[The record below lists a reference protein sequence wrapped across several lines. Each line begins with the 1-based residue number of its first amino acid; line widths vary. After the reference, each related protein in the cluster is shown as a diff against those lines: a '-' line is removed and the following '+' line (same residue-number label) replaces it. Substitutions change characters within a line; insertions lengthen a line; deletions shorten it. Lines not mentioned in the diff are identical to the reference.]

1 MIDTQSPIA
10 NGARGEVTL
19 ELGGEAYLLKP
30 EFGVIARI
38 EQGLE
43 TSLFKLAMKAELFD
57 LRAEEL
63 VRTLQ
68 VVLAANGYE
77 RAERDLAEAIAR
89 SGVGP
94 VLVPLLV
101 FLRGYV
107 WGGGHEK
114 KAPEPDAPEEAPE
127 DTPDTAAANGAS
139 PTPTPTKAKRAS
151 RASS

>member
-1 MIDTQSPIA
+1 MTEAPIA
-10 NGARGEVTL
+10 NGARGEVTF
-19 ELGGEAYLLKP
+19 ELGGETYLLKP

-38 EQGLE
+38 EQALD

-63 VRTLQ
+63 VRTIK

-77 RAERDLAEAIAR
+77 RAEPDLAEAIAAT
-89 SGVGP
+89 GVGP

-107 WGGGHEK
+107 WGGAREK
-114 KAPEPDAPEEAPE
+114 KDPEAERVAAP
-127 DTPDTAAANGAS
+127 ANGQS
-139 PTPTPTKAKRAS
+139 PATTP
-151 RASS
+151 ASSGSDNPASS

>member
-1 MIDTQSPIA
+1 MTEAPIA
-10 NGARGEVTL
+10 NGARGEVTF
-19 ELGGEAYLLKP
+19 ELGGETYLLKP

-38 EQGLE
+38 EQGLD

-63 VRTLQ
+63 VRTIK

-77 RAERDLAEAIAR
+77 RAEPDLAEAIAAT
-89 SGVGP
+89 GVGP

-107 WGGGHEK
+107 WGGAHEK
-114 KAPEPDAPEEAPE
+114 KEPEAAPETDGV
-127 DTPDTAAANGAS
+127 AAIANGQS
-139 PTPTPTKAKRAS
+139 PATTP
-151 RASS
+151 ASSGSENPASS

>member
-1 MIDTQSPIA
+1 MTETPIA
-10 NGARGEVTL
+10 NGARGEVTF
-19 ELGGEAYLLKP
+19 ELGGETYLLKP

-38 EQGLE
+38 EQALD

-63 VRTLQ
+63 VRTIK

-77 RAERDLAEAIAR
+77 RSEQDLAEAIAAT
-89 SGVGP
+89 GVGP

-107 WGGGHEK
+107 WGGGQEK
-114 KAPEPDAPEEAPE
+114 KIPEAAP
-127 DTPDTAAANGAS
+127 ANGQS
-139 PTPTPTKAKRAS
+139 PATTLETTP
-151 RASS
+151 ASSGSESPASS

>member
-1 MIDTQSPIA
+1 MTQAPIA
-10 NGARGEVTL
+10 NGARGEVTF
-19 ELGGEAYLLKP
+19 ELGGETYLLKP

-38 EQGLE
+38 EQGLD

-57 LRAEEL
+57 LRAMEL
-63 VRTLQ
+63 VRTIQ

-77 RAERDLAEAIAR
+77 RSEQDRAEAIAA

-107 WGGGHEK
+107 WGGQGK
-114 KAPEPDAPEEAPE
+114 KVPDAADE
-127 DTPDTAAANGAS
+127 NGADPAS
-139 PTPTPTKAKRAS
+139 PGNTKNA
-151 RASS
+151 ASS

>member
-1 MIDTQSPIA
+1 MTETPIA
-10 NGARGEVTL
+10 NGARGEVMF
-19 ELGGEAYLLKP
+19 ELGGETYLLKP

-38 EQGLE
+38 EQGLD

-63 VRTLQ
+63 VRTIK
-68 VVLAANGYE
+68 VVLAANGYDRSE
-77 RAERDLAEAIAR
+77 KDLAEAIAA

-107 WGGGHEK
+107 WGRPEK
-114 KAPEPDAPEEAPE
+114 KVPDAADEN
-127 DTPDTAAANGAS
+127 AANPETAS
-139 PTPTPTKAKRAS
+139 PTAPNIKSA
-151 RASS
+151 ASS

>member
-1 MIDTQSPIA
+1 MTENA
-10 NGARGEVTL
+10 NGARGEVMF
-19 ELGGEAYLLKP
+19 ELGGESYLLKP

-38 EQGLE
+38 EQGLD

-63 VRTLQ
+63 VRTIQ
-68 VVLAANGYE
+68 VVLAANGYDRTE
-77 RAERDLAEAIAR
+77 KDLAEAIAA

-107 WGGGHEK
+107 WGGSEK
-114 KAPEPDAPEEAPE
+114 KVPEPDAT
-127 DTPDTAAANGAS
+127 DAASANGQ
-139 PTPTPTKAKRAS
+139 TPATTP
-151 RASS
+151 ASSGSESPANS

>member
-1 MIDTQSPIA
+1 MTQAPIA
-10 NGARGEVTL
+10 NGARGEVTF
-19 ELGGEAYLLKP
+19 ELGGESYLLKP

-38 EQGLE
+38 EQGLD

-57 LRAEEL
+57 LRAMEL
-63 VRTLQ
+63 VRTIQ

-77 RAERDLAEAIAR
+77 RSEQDLAEAIAA

-107 WGGGHEK
+107 WGAAGEK
-114 KAPEPDAPEEAPE
+114 KDPE
-127 DTPDTAAANGAS
+127 AASANGQS
-139 PTPTPTKAKRAS
+139 PTTTPAITPAGSGNGNPANS
-151 RASS
+151 

>member
-1 MIDTQSPIA
+1 MTEAPIA
-10 NGARGEVTL
+10 NGARGEVTF
-19 ELGGEAYLLKP
+19 ELGGETYLLKP

-38 EQGLE
+38 EQALD

-63 VRTLQ
+63 VRTIK

-77 RAERDLAEAIAR
+77 RSEPELAEAIAAT
-89 SGVGP
+89 GVGP

-114 KAPEPDAPEEAPE
+114 KDPDAAPGDVPETAP
-127 DTPDTAAANGAS
+127 ANGQSPA
-139 PTPTPTKAKRAS
+139 PTPETSATRKSQKPANS
-151 RASS
+151 

>member
-1 MIDTQSPIA
+1 MTQAPIA
-10 NGARGEVTL
+10 NGARGEVTF
-19 ELGGEAYLLKP
+19 ELGGETFLLKP

-38 EQGLE
+38 EQALD

-63 VRTLQ
+63 VRTIK

-77 RAERDLAEAIAR
+77 RSEQDLAEAIAAT
-89 SGVGP
+89 GVGP

-107 WGGGHEK
+107 WGGHEK
-114 KAPEPDAPEEAPE
+114 KDPEAAPGDVPETAP
-127 DTPDTAAANGAS
+127 ANGQS
-139 PTPTPTKAKRAS
+139 PATTPETTP
-151 RASS
+151 ASSGSESPASS

>member
-1 MIDTQSPIA
+1 MTQAPIA
-10 NGARGEVTL
+10 NGARGEVTF
-19 ELGGEAYLLKP
+19 ELGGETYLLKP

-38 EQGLE
+38 EQGLD

-63 VRTLQ
+63 VRTIQ
-68 VVLAANGYE
+68 VVLAANGYQRSE
-77 RAERDLAEAIAR
+77 QDLAEAIAA

-107 WGGGHEK
+107 WGAAREK
-114 KAPEPDAPEEAPE
+114 KVPEAAP
-127 DTPDTAAANGAS
+127 ANGQS
-139 PTPTPTKAKRAS
+139 PATTP
-151 RASS
+151 ASSGNGNPASS